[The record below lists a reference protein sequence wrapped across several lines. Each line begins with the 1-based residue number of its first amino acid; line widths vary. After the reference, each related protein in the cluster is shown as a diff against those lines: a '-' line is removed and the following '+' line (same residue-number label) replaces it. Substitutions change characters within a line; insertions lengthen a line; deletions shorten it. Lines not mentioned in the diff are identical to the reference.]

1 MNTIISSDM
10 YWVFLILRIFLRL
23 FKMKQGSKWRTFC
36 CAFILYIGL
45 LAVHLDWLLTLKL
58 CHWWESWKVFLK
70 WDLPW
75 MIWSLPL
82 SLMIIQFIIISRL
95 WVWCAFTHWIL
106 KKVLIKVLW
115 KDCFLFEEV
124 ITHFIMALSNS
135 VCSSLALSQ
144 THSM

>member
-36 CAFILYIGL
+36 CAFICWTVSCSFGL
-45 LAVHLDWLLTLKL
+45 IAYTQTV
-58 CHWWESWKVFLK
+58 
-70 WDLPW
+70 
-75 MIWSLPL
+75 
-82 SLMIIQFIIISRL
+82 SLMGILKSIFKVGFAMNDLELATEFNDNSVSVISRL
-95 WVWCAFTHWIL
+95 WVWCAFTHWIK